1 MNELTRDELDAIKAR
16 LDGATPGS
24 WVIRQ
29 EGGDITAIDSLDG
42 QTVLAGVWSFA
53 TDSLQP
59 LEVQPAD
66 AELITHAPTDVAR
79 LLAEVERQGA
89 QIDHLLGQNKRL
101 QVSHNCL
108 ERIRRT
114 VDSVQLSDESVA
126 ECVERLQTENATL
139 KKQAVEPWNNRLP
152 EKPGEY
158 RIINTK
164 TGEQQNT
171 VFFWENSIL
180 RNKLLCIVKDV
191 WAGTSKHFSAS
202 ELLEQGYFF
211 SYLPM
216 SFADESYPSHPTAHS
231 EQLTSETIVT
241 AMQTWTDE
249 QRMDVLREFC
259 RHCGDKDPYCQC
271 WNDE

>member
-16 LDGATPGS
+16 LDCAKDEP
-24 WVIRQ
+24 WQ
-29 EGGDITAIDSLDG
+29 MECGDSNTWHWEI
-42 QTVLAGVWSFA
+42 FA
-53 TDSLQP
+53 TDT
-59 LEVQPAD
+59 
-66 AELITHAPTDVAR
+66 AEEIAYCYSANDGFFIAHAPTDVAR
-79 LLAEVERQGA
+79 LVVE
-89 QIDHLLGQNKRL
+89 
-101 QVSHNCL
+101 
-108 ERIRRT
+108 
-114 VDSVQLSDESVA
+114 
-126 ECVERLQTENATL
+126 VERLQAENATL

-216 SFADESYPSHPTAHS
+216 SFADESYPNHPTAHS
-231 EQLTSETIVT
+231 EQLTSETVVA
-241 AMQTWTDE
+241 AMRTWTDE

-259 RHCGDKDPYCQC
+259 RHCGDTDPYCQC
-271 WNDE
+271 WNNE